1 MKYCLLSYSFYL
13 NQVGNFV
20 AASRNSDFPGY
31 LPSGSQGRK
40 RDDLCSVFG
49 RSRTFASPYLSSR
62 FRSHVYFASS
72 VSTQVLQF
80 ISVDFFQFFR
90 SLLIQVFFFFRSWNI
105 TLDRRAC
112 APSPAFLFYGYERFP
127 LPKPFFQWLLFYCF
141 FPSYSSAQLKN
152 KEQHLLVANHD
163 LLDVLQFGFKTLV
176 PKYLFTAPAFVT
188 LCLCLAHV

>member
-1 MKYCLLSYSFYL
+1 MKYCLLSYSFYP

-20 AASRNSDFPGY
+20 AASRNSDFLGY

-40 RDDLCSVFG
+40 RDDLCSVLG
-49 RSRTFASPYLSSR
+49 RSRAFASPYLSSR

-90 SLLIQVFFFFRSWNI
+90 SLLIQVFFFRTWNI

-127 LPKPFFQWLLFYCF
+127 LPKPFFNGFSFIASSLRILLRNRRTRNNTC
-141 FPSYSSAQLKN
+141 SSLIMISSMSSNLDLKRWCQN
-152 KEQHLLVANHD
+152 ICSLRRRLSPCAC
-163 LLDVLQFGFKTLV
+163 
-176 PKYLFTAPAFVT
+176 A
-188 LCLCLAHV
+188 